1 MTTTASESPVID
13 LTGLQPLLTD
23 LRSSLPAVP
32 RQDLSAFFEAAR
44 LAAQRL
50 PEDIVIRLRDFRRDG
65 NEAGYL
71 LFTGL
76 PVDEDLPRTPTAT
89 PAPTDRPLISAE
101 AWLAIIGRVLGLP
114 TGYHELRSASL
125 YHDVYP
131 SPGAHHLSSET
142 SQTQLE
148 FHTEMAYHRHQPHY
162 VMLACS
168 RADHEHRAATLVGS
182 VRRALPLMDARSR
195 ARLLARPI
203 PCYVDV
209 AFRGDDPDCLR
220 GPVAFVPVLCGDP
233 ADPVLGYDRELLA
246 PDMPESDEALQAL
259 STALDKATEQVYL
272 KPGDLLVIDNYRT
285 THGRTPFAPRWD
297 GADRWLHRLY
307 IRVPERMAGT
317 GQPGDVV
324 RFVPR

>member
-1 MTTTASESPVID
+1 MTTTASDSPAID
-13 LTGLQPLLTD
+13 LTGLHPLLD
-23 LRSSLPAVP
+23 ELRSGLPGVPRRDLPAY
-32 RQDLSAFFEAAR
+32 FEAAR
-44 LAAQRL
+44 RAAGRL
-50 PEDIVIRLRDFRRDG
+50 PGDIVARLEDFRRNG
-65 NEAGYL
+65 NDAGYL

-76 PVDEDLPRTPTAT
+76 PVDGDLPRTPTTT
-89 PAPTDRPLISAE
+89 PAPAQRPLISAE

-142 SQTQLE
+142 SETQLE

-168 RADHEHRAATLVGS
+168 RADHERRAATLVGS
-182 VRRALPLMDARSR
+182 VRRALRLVDDQAR

-209 AFRGDDPDCLR
+209 AFRGDDPDCLK
-220 GPVAFVPVLCGDP
+220 GPVASVQVLFGDP
-233 ADPVLGYDRELLA
+233 ADPMLGYDRELLA
-246 PDMPESDEALQAL
+246 PDTPESAAALQAL
-259 STALDKATEQVYL
+259 SAALDEVTEPVYL

-285 THGRTPFAPRWD
+285 THARTPFAPRWD
-297 GADRWLHRLY
+297 GMDRWLHRLY
-307 IRVPERMAGT
+307 VRVPERMAGT
-317 GQPGDVV
+317 GSPGDVV
-324 RFVPR
+324 GFVPR